1 MDGDNNKFWEIR
13 STMSIQASLPNCW
26 RIRGTSP
33 LPVSLDQS
41 RKSYSNGL
49 IANRFLEIAINSFN
63 EPSCI
68 LYDRLSLA
76 LVATAAAFWP
86 RSKSNP
92 FKYLAVFPS
101 TTFNSWFYELL
112 RSLKLGEKAI
122 NAPSVLFLNCFSPPR
137 DILMHLTVRLVRFL
151 SRDVASVL

>member
-1 MDGDNNKFWEIR
+1 MSARNRISSQRRVIIINPEKFVQR
-13 STMSIQASLPNCW
+13 CLSKQACPTV
-26 RIRGTSP
+26 RGSEEPSP

-49 IANRFLEIAINSFN
+49 IADRFLEIAINSFN

-76 LVATAAAFWP
+76 PPPWHSGLAPNRIHLNTWP
-86 RSKSNP
+86 SSP
-92 FKYLAVFPS
+92 PPP
-101 TTFNSWFYELL
+101 FNSWFYELL

-122 NAPSVLFLNCFSPPR
+122 NAHRVCYS
-137 DILMHLTVRLVRFL
+137 
-151 SRDVASVL
+151 